1 LALIGNHLC
10 SIILK
15 ISIKNKMRNLLFAT
29 LMFLLPTT
37 LLAQKPRSEEIESLK
52 IAFFTQKL
60 NLSPEEA
67 KVFWPIYN
75 DMQKEQNALR
85 KERMQKMIS
94 YRKTTEIDNLTD
106 AQVQSLIT
114 SEFDFK
120 QRDLNL
126 DKKYYNKL
134 KSQLPIKVVG
144 KFYRAQEGF
153 KRELLN
159 KFRGG
164 KRE

>member
-1 LALIGNHLC
+1 
-10 SIILK
+10 
-15 ISIKNKMRNLLFAT
+15 
-29 LMFLLPTT
+29 MFLLPATV
-37 LLAQKPRSEEIESLK
+37 LAQKPKGEEIESLK

-60 NLSPEEA
+60 DLSPEEA
-67 KVFWPIYN
+67 KIFWPIYN
-75 DMQKEQNALR
+75 DMQAEQNALR

-94 YRKTTEIDNLTD
+94 FRKVDEIDNLSD
-106 AQVQSLIT
+106 AQVQTLIT

-134 KSQLPIKVVG
+134 KSSLPIKVVG
-144 KFYRAQEGF
+144 KFYRAQEAF

-159 KFRGG
+159 RFRGG
-164 KRE
+164 QRP

>member
-1 LALIGNHLC
+1 MKNLFFAALL
-10 SIILK
+10 
-15 ISIKNKMRNLLFAT
+15 
-29 LMFLLPTT
+29 FLLPTM
-37 LLAQKPRSEEIESLK
+37 LWAQRPKGEEIESLK
-52 IAFFTQKL
+52 IAYFTQKL
-60 NLSPEEA
+60 DLSPDEA

-75 DMQKEQNALR
+75 EMQREQNDLR

-94 YRKTTEIDNLTD
+94 FRKTNEIDNLTD

-134 KSQLPIKVVG
+134 KSSLPIKVVG

-159 KFRGG
+159 RYKGG
-164 KRE
+164 QKP

>member
-1 LALIGNHLC
+1 MKNLI
-10 SIILK
+10 
-15 ISIKNKMRNLLFAT
+15 FVA
-29 LMFLLPTT
+29 LMFLLPTA
-37 LLAQKPRSEEIESLK
+37 LLAQRPKVEEIESLK
-52 IAFFTQKL
+52 IAYFTQKL
-60 NLSPEEA
+60 DLSPEEA
-67 KVFWPIYN
+67 KIFWPIYN
-75 DMQKEQNALR
+75 DMQSEQNALR

-94 YRKTTEIDNLTD
+94 FRKVDEIDNLSD

-134 KSQLPIKVVG
+134 KSSLPIKVVG

-159 KFRGG
+159 RFRGG
-164 KRE
+164 QKP

>member
-1 LALIGNHLC
+1 M
-10 SIILK
+10 K
-15 ISIKNKMRNLLFAT
+15 NLLFAS
-29 LMFLLPTT
+29 LIFLLPTT
-37 LLAQKPRSEEIESLK
+37 LLAQKPRNEEIESLK

-60 NLSPEEA
+60 TLSPEEA
-67 KVFWPIYN
+67 KIFWPIYN
-75 DMQKEQNALR
+75 DMQSEQNALR

-126 DKKYYNKL
+126 DKKYYSRL
-134 KSQLPIKVVG
+134 KSKLPIKVVG

-164 KRE
+164 KRD

>member
-1 LALIGNHLC
+1 M
-10 SIILK
+10 K
-15 ISIKNKMRNLLFAT
+15 NLLFVA
-29 LMFLLPTT
+29 LMFLLPATV
-37 LLAQKPRSEEIESLK
+37 LAQRPKGEEIESLK

-60 NLSPEEA
+60 DLSPEEA
-67 KVFWPIYN
+67 KIFWPIYN
-75 DMQKEQNALR
+75 DMQAEQNALR

-94 YRKTTEIDNLTD
+94 FRKVDEIDNLSD
-106 AQVQSLIT
+106 AQVQTLIT

-134 KSQLPIKVVG
+134 KSSLPIKVVG
-144 KFYRAQEGF
+144 KFYRAQEAF

-159 KFRGG
+159 RFRGG
-164 KRE
+164 QRP